1 MTSPNFTVQL
11 HLGDGIGVRLLFFAR
26 KLPIPSSERSAQ
38 EPGVTASALHEEL
51 VTMTFQMRGGFMQQ
65 ERSVICASIDIGSNT
80 IHLLVARCTRATLD
94 ILETKTELV
103 RIEESVTKTGEISQD
118 KCDAVLWAR

>member
-1 MTSPNFTVQL
+1 
-11 HLGDGIGVRLLFFAR
+11 
-26 KLPIPSSERSAQ
+26 
-38 EPGVTASALHEEL
+38 
-51 VTMTFQMRGGFMQQ
+51 MQQ
-65 ERSVICASIDIGSNT
+65 ERSVIYASIDIGSNT
-80 IHLLVARCTRATLD
+80 IHLLVARCTGDTLD